1 MKMNM
6 NMIDSIT
13 ETIKMNYLINSRNSG
28 DNFIMHTLTIV
39 LITIL
44 ANYLSYCEFRLDFS
58 LDFSTISIYFFRLK
72 NVFRRRNTIVLE
84 GKRTLKNT
92 DYFTRSDRLFSD
104 RFVAFWHWINKTSM
118 NNPDINS
125 FKEYAE
131 TSNIFD
137 EDGNSKNSRRSRRNN
152 NHDDSNSNTNNQ
164 KTKRQLNSQD
174 IFIVNQTKPFWVT
187 PDLLCK
193 ININYEKF
201 DDSKKATATETIW
214 IELSSYTMSNEEI
227 ADFLDEIDLE
237 YRREIEAIRYN
248 KRFIYT
254 LMGNNSSNRGCD
266 YDEPKNV
273 WDECEFNSTR
283 TFNNIFFEQKT
294 RLLDKLDFFET
305 NRDWY
310 EYEGHPYTFGIG
322 LHGPPGTGKTS
333 IIKSIANRLNR
344 HIVVIPL
351 SKIKTQT
358 EFTEYFFENRYNRF
372 NNESIGF
379 DKKIIVF
386 EDIDCMSDIVKQR
399 NLTNNNKCDNNK
411 CDHNKGDIDD
421 ISDSNSDNTFTTV
434 DQGDDREDRETKK
447 NNETKN
453 SVMQTRL
460 LNKIAK
466 KIDEDHDE
474 NMVFNFDKDKDDKIT
489 LSFILNII
497 DGLRETP
504 GRILIITSNDYDS
517 LDSAL
522 TRPGR
527 IDLTLEMKNASVDVI
542 KEMYLHYYGEKIP
555 EPVVTRLRDYKL
567 SHAKIVNLRLEHK
580 KGADFLDA
588 LVKEFHD

>member
-1 MKMNM
+1 MVR

-13 ETIKMNYLINSRNSG
+13 ETIKMNYLMNSRGSG
-28 DNFIMHTLTIV
+28 DNFIIHTLTIV
-39 LITIL
+39 LITMV
-44 ANYLSYCEFRLDFS
+44 ANYLSRADFRTDDIYVWLDR
-58 LDFSTISIYFFRLK
+58 FRNL
-72 NVFRRRNTIVLE
+72 FRRRNIIILE

-92 DYFTRSDRLFSD
+92 DYFTRTDRLFSD
-104 RFVAFWHWINKTSM
+104 RFIAFWHHINKTSM
-118 NNPDINS
+118 NNPDITS

-152 NHDDSNSNTNNQ
+152 NCDNSISSSNND
-164 KTKRQLNSQD
+164 KTKRQYNSLD
-174 IFIVNQTKPFWVT
+174 IFIVNQSNPFRITDEITCQVRF
-187 PDLLCK
+187 D
-193 ININYEKF
+193 IEKF
-201 DDSKKATATETIW
+201 EDKKATATETIC
-214 IELSSYTMSNEEI
+214 IELSSYTMSNQEI
-227 ADFLDEIDLE
+227 ADFLDEIDEE
-237 YRREIEAIRYN
+237 YRREVEAIRYN

-254 LMGNNSSNRGCD
+254 LMGNNKSNRGCD

-305 NRDWY
+305 NRAWY

-372 NNESIGF
+372 NNEAIGF

-399 NLTNNNKCDNNK
+399 TLTDNNK
-411 CDHNKGDIDD
+411 TNKTNKIDKTD
-421 ISDSNSDNTFTTV
+421 KTDKTNNDELSDSNSENAFTTV
-434 DQGDDREDRETKK
+434 DSSDDKEDQDRETKK
-447 NNETKN
+447 NNDTKN
-453 SVMQTRL
+453 TVMQNHL
-460 LNKIAK
+460 LNKLAK

-504 GRILIITSNDYDS
+504 GRILVITSNDYNS

-542 KEMYLHYYGEKIP
+542 KQMYLHYYGEKIP
-555 EPVVTRLRDYKL
+555 EPAVIRLRDYKL

-580 KGADFLDA
+580 KGVDFLDA

>member
-1 MKMNM
+1 MRSTMNL
-6 NMIDSIT
+6 NSRTVESIT
-13 ETIKMNYLINSRNSG
+13 ETIKMKYLINSRESG
-28 DNFIMHTLTIV
+28 DNFIMHTLAII

-44 ANYLSYCEFRLDFS
+44 TNYLSYGEFKNL
-58 LDFSTISIYFFRLK
+58 SICRCDLSGIYNYIKNLFKKR
-72 NVFRRRNTIVLE
+72 NVFILE
-84 GKRTLKNT
+84 GKLTLKNT
-92 DYFTRSDRLFSD
+92 DYFTRTDRLFSD
-104 RFVAFWHWINKTSM
+104 RFVAFWHYINTNSM
-118 NNPDINS
+118 DNPDITS

-131 TSNIFD
+131 TCNIFD
-137 EDGNSKNSRRSRRNN
+137 EHGDSKSSRRS
-152 NHDDSNSNTNNQ
+152 
-164 KTKRQLNSQD
+164 
-174 IFIVNQTKPFWVT
+174 I
-187 PDLLCK
+187 
-193 ININYEKF
+193 Y
-201 DDSKKATATETIW
+201 
-214 IELSSYTMSNEEI
+214 IELSSYTLTNQEI
-227 ADFLDEIDLE
+227 IDFLDQIDYE
-237 YRREIEAIRYN
+237 YKQEVEAIRFN

-254 LMGNNSSNRGCD
+254 LVGNSNTRGGGD
-266 YDEPKNV
+266 YDEPKNT

-294 RLLDKLDFFET
+294 RLLDKLDFFEK
-305 NRDWY
+305 NRAWY

-333 IIKSIANRLNR
+333 IIKSIANHMKR
-344 HIVVIPL
+344 HIIVIPL

-399 NLTNNNKCDNNK
+399 TLTNKTKSKNDTEVLSDTNSENAFTSVES
-411 CDHNKGDIDD
+411 GDEKEEQ
-421 ISDSNSDNTFTTV
+421 V
-434 DQGDDREDRETKK
+434 RETKK
-447 NNETKN
+447 NTI
-453 SVMQTRL
+453 MQTRL

-504 GRILIITSNDYDS
+504 GRILIITSNDYNS

-527 IDLTLEMKNASVDVI
+527 IDLTLEMKNASIDVI
-542 KEMYLHYYGEKIP
+542 KQMYLHYYGEKIP
-555 EPVVTRLRDYKL
+555 EHVVTRLRDYKL
-567 SHAKIVNLRLEHK
+567 THAKIVNLRLEHK
-580 KGADFLDA
+580 NGADFLAA
-588 LVKEFHD
+588 LVKEFHV

>member
-1 MKMNM
+1 MNL
-6 NMIDSIT
+6 NSRTVESIT
-13 ETIKMNYLINSRNSG
+13 ETIKMKYLINSRESG
-28 DNFIMHTLTIV
+28 DNFIMHTLAII

-44 ANYLSYCEFRLDFS
+44 TNYLSYGEFKNL
-58 LDFSTISIYFFRLK
+58 SICRCDLSGIYKYIKNLFKKR
-72 NVFRRRNTIVLE
+72 NVFILE
-84 GKRTLKNT
+84 GKLTLKNT
-92 DYFTRSDRLFSD
+92 DYFTRTDRLFSD
-104 RFVAFWHWINKTSM
+104 RFVAFWHYINTNSM
-118 NNPDINS
+118 DNPDITS

-131 TSNIFD
+131 TCNIFD
-137 EDGNSKNSRRSRRNN
+137 EHGDSKSSRRSRKNFDSNN
-152 NHDDSNSNTNNQ
+152 NKNQ
-164 KTKRQLNSQD
+164 YNSQD
-174 IFIVNQTKPFWVT
+174 IFIVNQSETFNLT
-187 PDLLCK
+187 SDIMCK
-193 ININYEKF
+193 VKFDIEKF
-201 DDSKKATATETIW
+201 EDKKTTTTETIY
-214 IELSSYTMSNEEI
+214 IELSSYTLTNQEI
-227 ADFLDEIDLE
+227 LDFLDQIDYE
-237 YRREIEAIRYN
+237 YKQEVEAIRFN

-254 LMGNNSSNRGCD
+254 LVGNSNTRGGGD
-266 YDEPKNV
+266 YDEPKNT

-294 RLLDKLDFFET
+294 RLLDKLDFFEK
-305 NRDWY
+305 NRAWY

-333 IIKSIANRLNR
+333 IIKSIANHMKR
-344 HIVVIPL
+344 HIIVIPL

-399 NLTNNNKCDNNK
+399 TLTNKTKSKNDTEVLSDTNSENAFTSVES
-411 CDHNKGDIDD
+411 GDEKEEQ
-421 ISDSNSDNTFTTV
+421 V
-434 DQGDDREDRETKK
+434 RETKK
-447 NNETKN
+447 NTI
-453 SVMQTRL
+453 MQTRL

-504 GRILIITSNDYDS
+504 GRILIITSNDYNS

-527 IDLTLEMKNASVDVI
+527 IDLTLEMKNASIDVI
-542 KEMYLHYYGEKIP
+542 KQMYLHYYGEKIP
-555 EPVVTRLRDYKL
+555 EHVVTRLRDYKL

-580 KGADFLDA
+580 NGADFLAA
-588 LVKEFHD
+588 LVKEFHV